1 MFKKLS
7 NLAPYWM
14 QIEYSSV
21 NDSISWQT
29 LPENHGFTK
38 DEGEGDLWY

>member
-21 NDSISWQT
+21 NNSMSWQP
-29 LPENHGFTK
+29 LPEDHGLTK
-38 DEGEGDLWY
+38 DEGEGELWY